1 MPLSCGTEAVF
12 ETYYSLSPSVASA
25 ASKQIK
31 KGGATLYS
39 SFEAFCN
46 WPHLI
51 DIPQAHNYNVKKKKK
66 KEEETRSS
74 ITEMLF
80 YFLQMNEYLMENM
93 SENGREIKFMIHFN
107 SKWQVLIDNFGVYRY
122 VG

>member
-51 DIPQAHNYNVKKKKK
+51 DIPQAHNYNVKK
-66 KEEETRSS
+66 ERGGNTVFYHRDAILLSS
-74 ITEMLF
+74 YEC
-80 YFLQMNEYLMENM
+80 LMENM

-107 SKWQVLIDNFGVYRY
+107 SRWQVLIDNFGVYHY